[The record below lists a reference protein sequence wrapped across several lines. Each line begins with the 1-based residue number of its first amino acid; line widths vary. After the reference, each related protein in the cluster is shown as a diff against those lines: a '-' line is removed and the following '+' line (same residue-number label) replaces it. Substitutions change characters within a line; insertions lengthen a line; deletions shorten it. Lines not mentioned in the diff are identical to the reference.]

1 MWARHMADLQKKIIM
16 GKDPRD
22 RGERSVLVETNPHW
36 PENANHLESL
46 FHIYIHKQ
54 DSQL

>member
-46 FHIYIHKQ
+46 FYIII
-54 DSQL
+54 